1 MKFASVFSSF
11 TIAVAFLFTSA
22 AANAQ
27 SRLGQAADSLE
38 DSLKT
43 LNKEFEQRGD
53 RFRDSAGSLFRAL
66 DKVRSDADRLGKEA
80 SQNRPKW
87 QLQPRYQE
95 LREHMGDLSKELGR
109 VSLSGDERRAADAV
123 RWNDS
128 LVGSAWKR
136 YDVGVGP
143 SGQDR
148 ARRIAV
154 DYLIARYRPS
164 HSAINVESI
173 TRRGDDFLVVATLG
187 NRSVHRLAIDPQRER
202 VVSENV
208 TYPNRPTAPPFTEG
222 ERARTYATRYLTSKY
237 RVLPRDVDLRKTTDL
252 GRFVRIE
259 ARVKGI
265 GDRVLDVDPKTG
277 TVVGDRRG

>member
-11 TIAVAFLFTSA
+11 AIALAILFTTTS
-22 AANAQ
+22 ANAQ

-38 DSLKT
+38 DSLKAM
-43 LNKEFEQRGD
+43 NKEFEQRGD

-87 QLQPRYQE
+87 QLQPRYQD
-95 LREHMGDLSKELGR
+95 LREHMGDLSRELDR
-109 VSLSGDERRAADAV
+109 VSLSRDERRAAEAV

-128 LVGSAWKR
+128 LVGSAWER

-143 SGQDR
+143 SAQDR

-164 HSAINVESI
+164 HSAINIESI
-173 TRRGDDFLVVATLG
+173 TRKGDDFLVVANLG
-187 NRSVHRLAIDPQRER
+187 NRSIHRLAIDPQRER

-208 TYPNRPTAPPFTEG
+208 TYPNRPPAPPFTEG
-222 ERARTYATRYLTSKY
+222 ERARTYATRYLMSKY
-237 RVLPRDVDLRKTTDL
+237 RVSLRDIDLGRTTDL
-252 GRFVRIE
+252 GKLMRIN
-259 ARVKGI
+259 ARVRGV
-265 GDRVLDVDPKTG
+265 GDRVLDVDAKTG
-277 TVVGDRRG
+277 TVVADRRG